1 MDKEAFAHAY
11 NLLNPLQQQ
20 AVDAIEGP
28 VMVIAGPG
36 TGKTQILALR
46 VANILDKT
54 DTKPENIL
62 ALTFT
67 DAGSH
72 AMKERLRRYI
82 GDAAYRV
89 AVHTFHSFAGQL
101 IAKYPDAY
109 PNIIGGRA
117 ATDIERFSII
127 EDIVN
132 DGNLKELRPNGDPL
146 YYVKKIPGAI
156 SDLKKEYVTPNE
168 FARRLQELEAR
179 LLDLPKF
186 HEKGAHKGKVRSDF
200 AKEEKRINKLQELTH
215 VYRQYQQVL
224 KDRHLYDF
232 EDMIVE
238 TVGAL
243 SKNEEMLLDLQE
255 TYQYI
260 LADEH
265 QDVNESQNK
274 ILELLAHFHDKPNI
288 FVVGDEKQSIYRF
301 QGASLDNFLFFED
314 KFPGTEIVQLVDNYR
329 STQAILDIAHSLI
342 KSDDPELAKLR
353 IPLKAAGEKV
363 KGRQAMPAGRQECRR
378 FSHEAVEDDWLVS
391 EIKKLLDSG
400 VPSEEI
406 AIIVRYN
413 KDVEH
418 IASRLRIAGLDAR
431 ASAESDILDHP
442 VTKAAEDLMLAS
454 LEVGNETALFSVL
467 THCCWGIDSGDL
479 SLVLAARSYREPLRK
494 LIYDEERLRELGVE
508 NSEAILRVGEVLDEA
523 RAMSSTKAPHFVLQ
537 YLLKESGLL
546 ASITKD
552 DPSEGVR
559 VLRRLYDDIESM
571 VREKQASTLAAVVSQ
586 LKYRRTHNL
595 SLTAPYIDVDQ
606 TAVQVMTAHK
616 SKGLEFHTVFLPR
629 ATDNAFGKADKRDYF
644 KLPLG
649 KHQIFKDEGE
659 EDDRRLLYVAITR
672 AKVNLLV
679 SSAENTTGGKI
690 CEPTRFLYQM
700 EGDAFTTFDTT
711 DEEEAFRPEAMLE
724 VERPSFHLNPSD
736 IKHLFLERGLSV
748 THLNNYLEDPRKY
761 YLENLLRQPQPQSLS
776 AMKGNAVHEVLDRA
790 VSSFVQSGKWMTL
803 SEANTQL
810 QTALERMPIGINDLT
825 RLHENA
831 LQIINSYLPR
841 LGLQVA
847 KSSRPEMS
855 LKVVLKTDDEEL
867 PEIPLT
873 GKIDR
878 LDFSEDGRVVRV
890 TDYKTGKPKSRND
903 VEGNTKSSNGNYKRQ
918 LVFYALLLELYGME
932 IKSPEF
938 ILSFVEP
945 KEKSGEIVEHS
956 FSITKEEVE
965 DLKKEIIRVS
975 KEIISGEKFGI

>member
-1 MDKEAFAHAY
+1 MKSANTEETFIEAEKQ
-11 NLLNPLQQQ
+11 LNSAQKK
-20 AVDAIEGP
+20 AVESIEGP

-46 VANILDKT
+46 IANILTKT

-82 GDAAYRV
+82 GDAAYHV
-89 AVHTFHSFAGQL
+89 AIHTFHSFAGQL
-101 IAKYPDAY
+101 IGKYPDAY
-109 PNIIGGRA
+109 PNIIGDRA

-132 DGNLKELRPNGDPL
+132 DGNLKELRPGGDPL
-146 YYVKKIPGAI
+146 YYVKKIPSAI
-156 SDLKKEYVTPNE
+156 SDLKKEYVTPDE
-168 FARRLQELEAR
+168 LALRLHELETR

-186 HEKGAHKGKVRSDF
+186 HEKGAHKGKVRSDYT
-200 AKEEKRINKLQELTH
+200 KEEKRLHKLLELNY

-224 KDRHLYDF
+224 NDRHIYDF
-232 EDMIVE
+232 EDMIME
-238 TVGAL
+238 TVSAL
-243 SKNEEMLLDLQE
+243 KENEEMLRDLQE

-274 ILELLAHFHDKPNI
+274 ILELLADFHDKPNI

-301 QGASLDNFLFFED
+301 QGASLDNFLYFED

-329 STQAILDIAHSLI
+329 STEAILNIAHSLI
-342 KSDDPELAKLR
+342 KSDDPDLAKLR
-353 IPLKAAGEKV
+353 VPLKAVKEKA
-363 KGRQAMPAGRQECRR
+363 KGRQEYRR

-391 EIKKLLDSG
+391 EVKKLQAAG
-400 VPSEEI
+400 VPAEEI

-413 KDVEH
+413 RDVEH
-418 IASRLRIAGLDAR
+418 LAGRLRSAGLDVH

-442 VTKAAEDLMLAS
+442 VTKAAEDLMIAS
-454 LEVGNETALFSVL
+454 LEVGNEIALFSVL

-479 SLVLAARSYREPLRK
+479 SLILAARSYKEPLRR
-494 LIYDEERLRELGVE
+494 LIYDEEKLRSLGVSNFE
-508 NSEAILRVGEVLDEA
+508 NIKHVGEVLDEA
-523 RAMSSTKAPHFVLQ
+523 RTMSSTKAPHFVLQ

-571 VREKQASTLAAVVSQ
+571 VREKQATTLVAVITQ

-644 KLPLG
+644 KLPLS
-649 KHQIFKDEGE
+649 KHEIFEDEGE

-672 AKVNLLV
+672 AKVNLFV
-679 SSAENTTGGKI
+679 SSAENTTSGKI

-700 EGDAFTTFDTT
+700 EDEAFVTVDTK
-711 DEEEAFRPEAMLE
+711 DVEEVFRPEAILE
-724 VERPSFHLNPSD
+724 QTRLSFRLNPAD
-736 IKHLFLERGLSV
+736 IKHLFLARGLSV

-776 AMKGNAVHEVLDRA
+776 AMKGNAVHEILDRA
-790 VSSFVQSGKWMTL
+790 VSMFVQNGEWMTI
-803 SEANTQL
+803 SEANAQL
-810 QTALERMPIGINDLT
+810 RTALERMPIGTNDLT
-825 RLHENA
+825 RLHENS
-831 LQIINSYLPR
+831 LEILTGYLPR
-841 LGLQVA
+841 LGSNVT

-855 LKVVLKTDDEEL
+855 LRVLLKTNDEEL

-878 LDFSEDGRVVRV
+878 LDFNEDGKVIRI

-918 LVFYALLLELYGME
+918 LVFYALLLELYGLE
-932 IKSPEF
+932 VKSPEF

-945 KEKSGEIVEHS
+945 KGGGEIVEHS

-965 DLKKEIIRVS
+965 NLKKEILRVS
-975 KEIISGEKFGI
+975 KEIISGEKFAN

>member
-1 MDKEAFAHAY
+1 MDKDAFRKAY
-11 NLLNPLQQQ
+11 NQLNPLQQQ

-46 VANILDKT
+46 IANILEKT
-54 DTKPENIL
+54 DTRPENIL

-132 DGNLKELRPNGDPL
+132 GGDLKELRPNGDPL
-146 YYVKKIPGAI
+146 YYVKKIPSAI
-156 SDLKKEYVTPNE
+156 SDLKKEYVTPDE
-168 FARRLQELEAR
+168 FARRIQELETR
-179 LLDLPKF
+179 LLSLPKF
-186 HEKGAHKGKVRSDF
+186 HEKGAHKGKVRSEYS
-200 AKEEKRINKLQELTH
+200 KEEKRIVKLMELNY

-224 KDRHLYDF
+224 KDRHIYDF

-243 SKNEEMLLDLQE
+243 KANEEMLRDLQE

-265 QDVNESQNK
+265 QDVNESQNR
-274 ILELLAHFHDKPNI
+274 ILELLADFHDKPNI

-301 QGASLDNFLFFED
+301 QGASLDNFLYFED
-314 KFPGTEIVQLVDNYR
+314 KFPGTQVIQLTDNYR
-329 STQAILDIAHSLI
+329 STQPILDIAHSLI
-342 KSDDPELAKLR
+342 KSDDSELAKLR
-353 IPLKAAGEKV
+353 IPLKSRGEQAAGK
-363 KGRQAMPAGRQECRR
+363 QEYHR
-378 FSHEAVEDDWLVS
+378 FSHEAVEDDWLVN
-391 EIKKLLDSG
+391 EIKNLEASG
-400 VPSEEI
+400 VPAEQI

-413 KDVEH
+413 RDVEH
-418 IASRLRIAGLDAR
+418 LADRLRSAGLDVH
-431 ASAESDILDHP
+431 ASADSDILDHP
-442 VTKAAEDLMLAS
+442 ITKTAEDLMIAS
-454 LEVGNETALFSVL
+454 LEIDNEAALFSVL
-467 THCCWGIDSGDL
+467 THHCWGIESSDL
-479 SLVLAARSYREPLRK
+479 ALVLSARSYKEPLRRIIFDTEK
-494 LIYDEERLRELGVE
+494 LIQLKVANPG
-508 NSEAILRVGEVLDEA
+508 SIKRVGEVLDEA
-523 RAMSSTKAPHFVLQ
+523 RKISSTKAPHFVLQ

-546 ASITKD
+546 ETLTKNN
-552 DPSEGVR
+552 PSEGVR

-571 VREKQASTLAAVVSQ
+571 VREKQATTLAAVVSQ

-629 ATDNAFGKADKRDYF
+629 ATDNSFGKADKRDYF

-649 KHQIFKDEGE
+649 KNHMFEDEGE
-659 EDDRRLLYVAITR
+659 EDDRRLLYVAMTR

-679 SSAENTTGGKI
+679 SSSENTIAGKI
-690 CEPTRFLYQM
+690 CEPTRFIFQIESNELM
-700 EGDAFTTFDTT
+700 PVDTSNQ
-711 DEEEAFRPEAMLE
+711 EEEFRPEALLE
-724 VERPSFHLNPSD
+724 QAKLTFSLKPSD
-736 IKHLFLERGLSV
+736 IKQLFLARGLSV
-748 THLNNYLEDPRKY
+748 THLNNYLDDPQKY

-776 AMKGNAVHEVLDRA
+776 AMKGNAVHEVLDKA
-790 VSSFVQSGKWMTL
+790 VSSFVQSGKWM
-803 SEANTQL
+803 SINEANKQL
-810 QTALERMPIGINDLT
+810 QVALERMPIGINDLT
-825 RLHENA
+825 RLHENS
-831 LQIINSYLPR
+831 LLILNSYLPL
-841 LGLQVA
+841 LGSVVA

-855 LKVVLKTDDEEL
+855 LRVILKTDDEEL
-867 PEIPLT
+867 PEIPLS

-878 LDFSEDGRVVRV
+878 LDFNENGQVIRV

-932 IKSPEF
+932 VKSPSF

-945 KEKSGEIVEHS
+945 KERSGEVVEHS
-956 FSITKEEVE
+956 FEINQEEVE
-965 DLKKEIIRVS
+965 NLKKEIVRVS
-975 KEIISGEKFGI
+975 KEIISGKKFNL

>member
-1 MDKEAFAHAY
+1 MDKEAFTQAY
-11 NLLNPLQQQ
+11 SKLNPPQQQ
-20 AVDAIEGP
+20 AVDTIEGP

-54 DTKPENIL
+54 DTKPESIL

-82 GDAAYRV
+82 GDAAYKV

-101 IAKYPDAY
+101 ISKYPDAY
-109 PNIIGGRA
+109 PNIIGGRS

-127 EDIVN
+127 EDIIN
-132 DGNLKELRPNGDPL
+132 DGSLKELRPNGDPL

-156 SDLKKEYVTPNE
+156 SDLKKEYVTPDE
-168 FARRLQELEAR
+168 FARRLQDLEKR
-179 LLDLPKF
+179 LLELPQF
-186 HEKGAHKGKVRSDF
+186 HEKGAHKGKVRSDY
-200 AKEEKRINKLQELTH
+200 AKEEKRINKLQELNY

-224 KDRHLYDF
+224 KDCHIYDF

-243 SKNEEMLLDLQE
+243 EKNEEMLRDLQE

-353 IPLKAAGEKV
+353 VPLKAAGEKI
-363 KGRQAMPAGRQECRR
+363 AGRQECRR
-378 FSHEAVEDDWLVS
+378 FSHEAVEDDWLVG
-391 EIKKLLDSG
+391 EVKKLLASG

-406 AIIVRYN
+406 AVIVRYN
-413 KDVEH
+413 RDVEH
-418 IASRLRIAGLDAR
+418 IAGRLRAAGLDTR

-442 VTKAAEDLMLAS
+442 VTKAAEDLMMAS

-479 SLVLAARSYREPLRK
+479 SLVLAARSYKEPLRK
-494 LIYDEERLRELGVE
+494 LIYADERLRELGVSNPE
-508 NSEAILRVGEVLDEA
+508 GIKKVGKVLDEA
-523 RAMSSTKAPHFVLQ
+523 RTMSSTKAPHFVLQ

-571 VREKQASTLAAVVSQ
+571 VREKQATTLSAVVNQ

-606 TAVQVMTAHK
+606 TAIQVMTAHK

-649 KHQIFKDEGE
+649 NHQIFEDEGE
-659 EDDRRLLYVAITR
+659 EDDRRLLYVAMTR

-679 SSAENTTGGKI
+679 SSAENTTSGKI
-690 CEPTRFLYQM
+690 CEPTRFLFQM
-700 EGDAFTTFDTT
+700 ENAEFVVVDTK
-711 DEEEAFRPEAMLE
+711 DEEETFRPEDILE
-724 VERPSFHLNPSD
+724 TERLSFRLRPAD
-736 IKHLFLERGLSV
+736 IKHLFLARGLSV

-790 VSSFVQSGKWMTL
+790 VSSFIQTGKWIKMN
-803 SEANTQL
+803 EANAQL

-825 RLHENA
+825 RLHENS
-831 LQIINSYLPR
+831 LTILNSYLPR
-841 LGLQVA
+841 LSSQVA
-847 KSSRPEMS
+847 KSSRPEMA
-855 LKVVLKTDDEEL
+855 LRVVLKTNDQEL

-878 LDFSEDGRVVRV
+878 LDFNEEGKVVRV

-932 IKSPEF
+932 VKSPEF

-945 KEKSGEIVEHS
+945 KERSGEIVEHS
-956 FSITKEEVE
+956 FSVTQDEVE
-965 DLKKEIIRVS
+965 ELKKEIVRVS
-975 KEIISGEKFGI
+975 KEIISGEKFGG

>member
-1 MDKEAFAHAY
+1 MYDDRTMDKEAFKEAY
-11 NLLNPLQQQ
+11 DLLNTNQRQ
-20 AVDAIEGP
+20 AVDTIEGP

-46 VANILDKT
+46 IANILDKT

-82 GDAAYRV
+82 GDAAYKV

-109 PNIIGGRA
+109 PSIIGGRA
-117 ATDIERFSII
+117 ATDIERFSIL

-132 DGNLKELRPNGDPL
+132 DGNLKELRPGGDPL

-156 SDLKKEYVTPNE
+156 SDLKKEYVTPDE
-168 FARRLQELEAR
+168 FARRLQEMETR
-179 LLDLPKF
+179 LLALPKL
-186 HEKGAHKGKVRSDF
+186 HEKGAHKGKVRSDY
-200 AKEEKRINKLQELTH
+200 AKEEKRLHKLLELNY

-238 TVGAL
+238 TVNAL
-243 SKNEEMLLDLQE
+243 NGNEEMLRDLQE

-301 QGASLDNFLFFED
+301 QGASLDNFLYFED
-314 KFPGTEIVQLVDNYR
+314 KFPGTKIVQLEDNYR

-342 KSDDPELAKLR
+342 KSDDEELAKLR
-353 IPLKAAGEKV
+353 IPLKAAMETT
-363 KGRQAMPAGRQECRR
+363 GRQEHRR
-378 FSHEAVEDDWLVS
+378 FSHEAVEDDWLVN
-391 EIKKLLDSG
+391 EVKKLLASG
-400 VPSEEI
+400 VPPEEI
-406 AIIVRYN
+406 AVIVRYN
-413 KDVEH
+413 RDVEH
-418 IASRLRIAGLDAR
+418 IASRLRAAGLDTR

-442 VTKAAEDLMLAS
+442 VTRAAEDLIIAS

-467 THCCWGIDSGDL
+467 THCCWGIESGDL
-479 SLVLAARSYREPLRK
+479 ALVLSARSYKEPLRS
-494 LIYDEERLRELGVE
+494 LIYDEDRLRFLGVSNPE
-508 NSEAILRVGEVLDEA
+508 GIKRVGEVLDEA
-523 RAMSSTKAPHFVLQ
+523 RTMSSTKAPHFVLQ

-546 ASITKD
+546 DSIIKD

-571 VREKQASTLAAVVSQ
+571 VRESQATTLAAVVTQ

-595 SLTAPYIDVDQ
+595 ALTAPYIDVDQ
-606 TAVQVMTAHK
+606 TAIQVMTAHK

-649 KHQIFKDEGE
+649 KHQIFEDEGE
-659 EDDRRLLYVAITR
+659 EDDRRLLYVAMTR
-672 AKVNLLV
+672 AKVNLLI
-679 SSAENTTGGKI
+679 SSAENTTSGKI
-690 CEPTRFLYQM
+690 CEPTRFLFQI
-700 EGDAFTTFDTT
+700 EGGELATVDTKD
-711 DEEEAFRPEAMLE
+711 DEETFRPESILAQ
-724 VERPSFHLNPSD
+724 ERVSFRLNPKD
-736 IKHLFLERGLSV
+736 IKHLFLARGLSV
-748 THLNNYLEDPRKY
+748 THLNNYLEDPHKY

-776 AMKGNAVHEVLDRA
+776 ALKGNAVHEILDRA
-790 VSSFVQSGKWMTL
+790 VSGFVQSGEWMSL
-803 SEANTQL
+803 NEANMQL

-825 RLHENA
+825 RLHENS
-831 LQIINSYLPR
+831 LEILNSYLPR
-841 LGLQVA
+841 LGSVVA

-855 LKVVLKTDDEEL
+855 LKVVLKTNDAEL

-878 LDFSEDGRVVRV
+878 LDFNEDGKVIRVV
-890 TDYKTGKPKSRND
+890 DYKTGKPKSRND

-932 IKSPEF
+932 MRSPEF

-956 FSITKEEVE
+956 FTVTEEEVE
-965 DLKKEIIRVS
+965 DLKREILRVS
-975 KEIISGEKFGI
+975 KEIISGEKFGV

>member
-1 MDKEAFAHAY
+1 MDNTAFSQAY
-11 NLLNPLQQQ
+11 DLLNDSQRK

-46 VANILDKT
+46 IANILEKT

-101 IAKYPDAY
+101 IVKYPDAY
-109 PNIIGGRA
+109 PTIIGGRA

-156 SDLKKEYVTPNE
+156 SDLKKEYVTPDE
-168 FARRLQELEAR
+168 FAGRLQELETR
-179 LLDLPKF
+179 LLALPKF
-186 HEKGAHKGKVRSDF
+186 HEKGAHKGKVRSSY
-200 AKEEKRINKLQELTH
+200 AKEEKRLHKLLELNY

-224 KDRHLYDF
+224 KDRHIYDF

-243 SKNEEMLLDLQE
+243 EGNEEMLRDLQE

-314 KFPGTEIVQLVDNYR
+314 KFPGTEMVQLVDNYR
-329 STQAILDIAHSLI
+329 STQAILNIAHALI

-353 IPLKAAGEKV
+353 VPLKAAGEVNSRK
-363 KGRQAMPAGRQECRR
+363 PSLSAGRQECRR
-378 FSHEAVEDDWLVS
+378 FSHEAVEDDWLVG
-391 EIKKLLDSG
+391 EVKKLQAGG
-400 VPSEEI
+400 VPAEEI

-413 KDVEH
+413 RDVEH
-418 IASRLRIAGLDAR
+418 IAGRLRTAGLDVR

-454 LEVGNETALFSVL
+454 LEVGNETALFAVL
-467 THCCWGIDSGDL
+467 THCCWAIESGDL
-479 SLVLAARSYREPLRK
+479 SLVLAARSYKEPLRR
-494 LIYDEERLRELGVE
+494 LIYDEEKLRELGVVKPE
-508 NSEAILRVGEVLDEA
+508 KIRRVGEVLDKA
-523 RAMSSTKAPHFVLQ
+523 RTMSSTKAPHFVLQ

-571 VREKQASTLAAVVSQ
+571 VREKQATTVAAVVNQ

-595 SLTAPYIDVDQ
+595 SLIAPYIDTDQ
-606 TAVQVMTAHK
+606 TAIQVMTAHK

-649 KHQIFKDEGE
+649 NHQIFEDEGE

-700 EGDAFTTFDTT
+700 EDKAFVAVGTK
-711 DEEEAFRPEAMLE
+711 DEEETFRPEAILE
-724 VERPSFHLNPSD
+724 QERPSFCLNPAD
-736 IKHLFLERGLSV
+736 IKHLFLARGLSV

-776 AMKGNAVHEVLDRA
+776 AMKGNAVHEILDRA
-790 VSSFVQSGKWMTL
+790 VSGFVQNGKWMTIN
-803 SEANTQL
+803 EANTQL
-810 QTALERMPIGINDLT
+810 QRALERMPIGTNDLT

-831 LQIINSYLPR
+831 LQILSGYLPR
-841 LGLQVA
+841 LGSTVA

-855 LKVVLKTDDEEL
+855 LRVVLKTNDEEL

-878 LDFSEDGRVVRV
+878 LDFNEDGQVIRV

-932 IKSPEF
+932 VKSPEF

-945 KEKSGEIVEHS
+945 KERSGEIVEHS
-956 FSITKEEVE
+956 FSVTKEEVV
-965 DLKKEIIRVS
+965 DLKREIIRVS
-975 KEIISGEKFGI
+975 KEIISGEKFAG

>member
-1 MDKEAFAHAY
+1 MKRADTEETFTEAMDK
-11 NLLNPLQQQ
+11 LNAVQKE

-46 VANILDKT
+46 IANILDKT

-82 GDAAYRV
+82 GETAYKV

-109 PNIIGGRA
+109 PSIIGGRA

-132 DGNLKELRPNGDPL
+132 DGNLKELRPGGDPL

-168 FARRLQELEAR
+168 LALRLQELETR
-179 LLDLPKF
+179 LLAIPKL
-186 HEKGAHKGKVRSDF
+186 HEKGAHKGKVRSDY
-200 AKEEKRINKLQELTH
+200 AKEEKRQRKLLELNYI
-215 VYRQYQQVL
+215 YRQYQQVL
-224 KDRHLYDF
+224 NDRHLYDF
-232 EDMIVE
+232 EDMIME
-238 TVGAL
+238 TVAAL
-243 SKNEEMLLDLQE
+243 KGNEEMLRDLQE

-265 QDVNESQNK
+265 QDVNESQNQ

-301 QGASLDNFLFFED
+301 QGASLDNFLYFED
-314 KFPGTEIVQLVDNYR
+314 KFPGTEVVQLVDNYR
-329 STQAILDIAHSLI
+329 STQAILNIAHSLI

-353 IPLKAAGEKV
+353 IPLKAATE
-363 KGRQAMPAGRQECRR
+363 AAGRQESRR
-378 FSHEAVEDDWLVS
+378 FSHEAVEDDWLVG
-391 EIKKLLDSG
+391 EVKKLLATG
-400 VPSEEI
+400 VPPEEI

-413 KDVEH
+413 RDVEH
-418 IASRLRIAGLDAR
+418 LASRLRGAGLETR

-442 VTKAAEDLMLAS
+442 MTRAAEDLMLAS
-454 LEVGNETALFSVL
+454 LELGNETALFSVL
-467 THCCWGIDSGDL
+467 THSCWGIDSGDL
-479 SLVLAARSYREPLRK
+479 ALVLAARSYKEPLRH
-494 LIYDEERLRELGVE
+494 LIYDEEKLRELGLTNPE
-508 NSEAILRVGEVLDEA
+508 GIKRVGEVLDEA
-523 RAMSSTKAPHFVLQ
+523 RAMGSTKAPHFVLQ

-546 ASITKD
+546 SSITKD
-552 DPSEGVR
+552 DPAEGVR

-571 VREKQASTLAAVVSQ
+571 VRESQATTIAAVVTQ

-606 TAVQVMTAHK
+606 TAIQVMTAHK

-649 KHQIFKDEGE
+649 HHQIFEDEGE
-659 EDDRRLLYVAITR
+659 EDDRRLLYVAMTR
-672 AKVNLLV
+672 AKVNLLI
-679 SSAENTTGGKI
+679 SSAENTTSGKI
-690 CEPTRFLYQM
+690 CEPTRFLFQM
-700 EGDAFTTFDTT
+700 ESEELKVIDTKDA
-711 DEEEAFRPEAMLE
+711 EEIFRPETILE
-724 VERPSFHLNPSD
+724 QTRLSFRLKPMD
-736 IKHLFLERGLSV
+736 IKHLFLARGLSV

-790 VSSFVQSGKWMTL
+790 VAGFVQSGKWLTI
-803 SEANTQL
+803 SEANKQL
-810 QTALERMPIGINDLT
+810 REALERMPIGTNDLA

-831 LQIINSYLPR
+831 LQILNSYLPR
-841 LGLQVA
+841 LDSMVA

-855 LKVVLKTDDEEL
+855 LRVVLKTNDEEL

-878 LDFSEDGRVVRV
+878 LDFSEDGKVIRVI
-890 TDYKTGKPKSRND
+890 DYKTGKPKSRND

-932 IKSPEF
+932 VRSPEF

-945 KEKSGEIVEHS
+945 KERSSETVEHS
-956 FSITKEEVE
+956 FAVTEEEVE
-965 DLKKEIIRVS
+965 NLKKEIIRVA